1 MYVSGKLGL
10 RIFLGMAKLVSQK
23 TDDVKKKILQMIFQ
37 KNLS

>member
-1 MYVSGKLGL
+1 MYQANWVCG
-10 RIFLGMAKLVSQK
+10 FFWGMAKLVSQK